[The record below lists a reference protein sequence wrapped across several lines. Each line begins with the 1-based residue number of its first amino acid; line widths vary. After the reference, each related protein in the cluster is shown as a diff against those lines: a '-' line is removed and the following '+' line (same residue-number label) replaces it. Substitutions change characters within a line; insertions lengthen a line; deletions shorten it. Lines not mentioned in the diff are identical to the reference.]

1 MAGAGAMPFVDNK
14 IAQRRVILFTKS
26 CCPDSKTARKYLDEF
41 NLGHDIYEV
50 VEIEKRQDCTQIE
63 NYFQILCL
71 SDTRE
76 VPQLF
81 IEGKYIGGWREIPR
95 LYNSGEL
102 ASLVFKWKKR

>member
-1 MAGAGAMPFVDNK
+1 MVVRFSFGRVYNGPNYPVTVSMTFETLSTMAGAGAIPFVDNK

-26 CCPDSKTARKYLDEF
+26 FCPDSKTARKFLDEF

-50 VEIEKRQDCTQIE
+50 VEIEKRQDCSQIE

-76 VPQLF
+76 VR
-81 IEGKYIGGWREIPR
+81 K
-95 LYNSGEL
+95 N
-102 ASLVFKWKKR
+102 